1 MVNAMNVPGQ
11 PEPAEPAEA
20 LDAGEASAAPMS
32 MLDAV
37 GRLSPEQAGLLGV
50 LMGLRRLGDDPPA
63 PARKP

>member
-11 PEPAEPAEA
+11 PEPAEA